1 MSRTA
6 SKLTNSVRQ
15 AKGSQGAEPAEEPAE
30 ATPTENTATEESAET
45 TKKEA
50 PKPAPRRRQAARKDR
65 EEQPLPRMPSR
76 RVWPD

>member
-15 AKGSQGAEPAEEPAE
+15 AKGSQATEPGEQAPDL
-30 ATPTENTATEESAET
+30 TATEAASEP
-45 TKKEA
+45 EA
-50 PKPAPRRRQAARKDR
+50 PEQVPPRRETREADR
-65 EEQPLPRMPSR
+65 EERPLPRMPSR

>member
-15 AKGSQGAEPAEEPAE
+15 ARSGQGAEQGAGQGEESPE
-30 ATPTENTATEESAET
+30 GATSAET
-45 TKKEA
+45 AAEA
-50 PKPAPRRRQAARKDR
+50 PESPAPSVAPRKTR
-65 EEQPLPRMPSR
+65 EEEPLPRMPSR

>member
-15 AKGSQGAEPAEEPAE
+15 ARGSQGAEQDTGQGKESPEGA
-30 ATPTENTATEESAET
+30 ATAET
-45 TKKEA
+45 PA
-50 PKPAPRRRQAARKDR
+50 APRKAR
-65 EEQPLPRMPSR
+65 EEEPLPRMPSR